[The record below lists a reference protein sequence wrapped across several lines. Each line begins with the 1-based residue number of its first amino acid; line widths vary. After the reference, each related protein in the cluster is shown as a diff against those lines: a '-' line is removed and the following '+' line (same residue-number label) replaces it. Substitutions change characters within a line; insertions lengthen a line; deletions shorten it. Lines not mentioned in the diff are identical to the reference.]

1 MTSRL
6 RFDHFT
12 EMIAERIEDPSSSS
26 LERYVG
32 LEHLDPE
39 AIDIKRWG
47 VPADVTST
55 KFRFYPGDVIYGRR
69 RAYQRKAGLAD
80 FDGLASAHALVLRAV
95 VGVCDP
101 AYLAYMLVSESF
113 TRVAV
118 GISVGS
124 LSPTINW
131 RDLRIQ
137 EFDLPSLDEQRRV
150 VEVMRAADRAIEAAQ
165 AVASATSLTMSTLD
179 LSSFQRRSLLE
190 VSTVVRGLRLSPER
204 RMTAWPT
211 YRTVRAGNISWAGI
225 DFDDFRE
232 MKASPVE
239 LKSFVLKGGDILMVE
254 GGGPDSVGVSAIFP
268 EDGPPNLLP
277 QDSLLLIQARQGVSA
292 QYLYWALRNVMLSG
306 ELARIASGSTITHL
320 TKEAFVKISIPV
332 PDLPTQDQ
340 IVHSFSRLQSLQL
353 SANEAE
359 QRGQVLRTSLLQ
371 ELIG

>member
-6 RFDHFT
+6 RFDQFA
-12 EMIAERIEDPSSSS
+12 EMIAERIEDPSSSG

-47 VPADVTST
+47 APADVTST

-118 GISVGS
+118 EISVGS

-131 RDLRIQ
+131 RDLRVQ
-137 EFDLPSLDEQRRV
+137 EFDLPSLDEQRRA
-150 VEVMRAADRAIEAAQ
+150 VEVMRAVDREIEAAEHIVTTASQ
-165 AVASATSLTMSTLD
+165 AKFQLAAGIENRQLPMSNLSDLVITLTRGAAPSYSDDGEVVVINQKCIRDGQVQVSTPPA
-179 LSSFQRRSLLE
+179 RRSSRLPSTERLLVRNDILVNSTGTGTAGRVGLVE
-190 VSTVVRGLRLSPER
+190 VDQSVLTIDSHVTVVRVSPEKVDPGFVMLWLHANQHEVER
-204 RMTAWPT
+204 LATGSTGQTEISRLAL
-211 YRTVRAGNISWAGI
+211 GNISI
-225 DFDDFRE
+225 PIPER
-232 MKASPVE
+232 
-239 LKSFVLKGGDILMVE
+239 
-254 GGGPDSVGVSAIFP
+254 PDQTRLAFAYMALRAV
-268 EDGPPNLLP
+268 
-277 QDSLLLIQARQGVSA
+277 QASA
-292 QYLYWALRNVMLSG
+292 QESLSRSHLLRS
-306 ELARIASGSTITHL
+306 
-320 TKEAFVKISIPV
+320 
-332 PDLPTQDQ
+332 
-340 IVHSFSRLQSLQL
+340 
-353 SANEAE
+353 
-359 QRGQVLRTSLLQ
+359 SLLQ